1 MDNQTQGIFI
11 PYTYTYDQFT
21 VFFYGDRV
29 FLGEK
34 SLPTGQCS
42 VDILN
47 LDEEIL

>member
-34 SLPTGQCS
+34 SLPTGCRTSCLQ
-42 VDILN
+42 LN
-47 LDEEIL
+47 AC

>member
-34 SLPTGQCS
+34 SSLPDS
-42 VDILN
+42 AVWIF
-47 LDEEIL
+47 